1 MLTLDFTLRQGT
13 FAIDVHERLTAR
25 AVALSGPSGSGKTT
39 LLEAIAGL
47 RRPSEGRIA
56 VGEHVVFSSKDRI
69 DLPAHQ
75 RRVGYVPQEAALFPH
90 LDVRR
95 NILYGVGRTRAPRL
109 RSAQAGERAPIA
121 LARVLSVLEL
131 ESVFDRRVAGLSGGE
146 RQRVALA
153 RALMSSPDLLLLDEP
168 LVGLEQPLRWRV
180 LDYIVRVRD
189 EIALPLV
196 YVTHQPDE
204 ARAVTDEIL
213 LLDAGRVSRGA
224 AS

>member
-1 MLTLDFTLRQGT
+1 MLTLDFTLRQGS

-25 AVALSGPSGSGKTT
+25 SVALSGPSGSGKTT

-47 RRPSEGRIA
+47 RRPETGRIA
-56 VGEHVVFSSKDRI
+56 VEGHVLFSSADRI
-69 DLPAHQ
+69 DLPPHR

-95 NILYGVGRTRAPRL
+95 NILYGAGRSRGDA
-109 RSAQAGERAPIA
+109 AQVSLEK
-121 LARVLSVLEL
+121 VLSVLEL
-131 ESVFDRRVAGLSGGE
+131 ETVFDRRVAGLSGGE

-168 LVGLEQPLRWRV
+168 LVGLDQPLRRRV

-189 EIALPLV
+189 EIGLPLV

-204 ARAVTDEIL
+204 ARAVTDEVL
-213 LLDAGRVSRGA
+213 LLDAGRVSRGE
-224 AS
+224 SGNEERKTKNE